1 MNSDIKLT
9 DAISTGEITVAKLV
23 SLNYKYAG
31 VFTRFGIDFCCGGN
45 IALNKIIEKK
55 NLVSAEVKDSLIS
68 LTENQQTDFAKMPLS
83 TLIDYIIREHHEYLR
98 ENIPVIKAHLQKV
111 TTVHGKNHSFLPSL
125 KDIFDDLSND
135 LISHLNKE
143 ETILFRV
150 IKYIENCDKFG
161 EKPRTNGYKSLDHLL
176 GNYIKEHET
185 AGNLLAK
192 IRELTS
198 GFNPPSDA
206 CTTFRVCYK
215 ELEEFE
221 ANTHKHV
228 HLENNILFPKA
239 SELELTLGLL
249 NDQKEKERII

>member
-1 MNSDIKLT
+1 MNSNSNLA
-9 DAISTGEITVAKLV
+9 DAISNGDITVAKLV
-23 SLNYKYAG
+23 SMNYKYAG
-31 VFTRFGIDFCCGGN
+31 VFTKYGIDFCCGGN

-55 NLVSAEVKDSLIS
+55 SLVSTEVKDSLLS
-68 LTENQQTDFAKMPLS
+68 LTEHMETDFARMSLT
-83 TLIDYIIREHHEYLR
+83 TLIDYIIHEHHEYLR
-98 ENIPVIKAHLQKV
+98 ENIPLIKAHLQKV
-111 TTVHGKNHSFLPSL
+111 ATVHGKNHSFLPKL

-135 LISHLNKE
+135 LMSHLNKE

-150 IKYIENCDKFG
+150 IKYIESCDKFD

-176 GNYIKEHET
+176 GNYIKEHES

-198 GFNPPSDA
+198 GFNPPADA

-215 ELEEFE
+215 ELEDFE

-239 SELELTLGLL
+239 SELELKLGLI
-249 NDQKEKERII
+249 NDQKEKERNK